1 MLRLIKLQIHRIGRK
16 AKRSVF
22 LNKYFPRFKDRIFWA
37 GDRLSFARAGF
48 IGAFCMMLP
57 IPFQM
62 VLGTILAYYI
72 RANIPLAT
80 ALAWITNPLTM
91 GFIWYGGYQFGTWI
105 LATPPIENLNANIPI
120 ASQQWFIEIFPSI
133 WQPFF
138 LGNFLLG
145 VLIGSVLYILIG
157 YFRLSFIT
165 DATKKTKSKQL
176 TSSKRNKP

>member
-1 MLRLIKLQIHRIGRK
+1 MLRFLKLQIHQIGRK

-22 LNKYFPRFKDRIFWA
+22 LNKYFPKFKDRIYWA

-57 IPFQM
+57 VPFQM
-62 VLGTILAYYI
+62 VLGSILAYYA

-91 GFIWYGGYQFGTWI
+91 GFIWYGGYQFGTWV
-105 LATPPIENLNANIPI
+105 LATPPIENLNADIPI

-145 VLIGSVLYILIG
+145 IIIGSVFYIIIG
-157 YFRLSFIT
+157 YFRLSFLT
-165 DATKKTKSKQL
+165 HATKKTN
-176 TSSKRNKP
+176 RNERNTTEK

>member
-22 LNKYFPRFKDRIFWA
+22 LNKYFPRFKDRIYWA

-62 VLGTILAYYI
+62 VLGSILAYYT

-91 GFIWYGGYQFGTWI
+91 GFIWYGGYQFGTWV
-105 LATPPIENLNANIPI
+105 LATPSIKNLNVDIPI

-145 VLIGSVLYILIG
+145 ILIGSVLYILIG

-165 DATKKTKSKQL
+165 DATKKTKS
-176 TSSKRNKP
+176 